1 MKKIKRIFITILLV
15 VAFLLIGQTQ
25 AKASS
30 SNLNLKNL
38 NFDVNVND
46 DGSMDVVETWNIR
59 ISDTNTLFKTF
70 KTDSKKYSSISDVKV
85 TEITNGESK
94 EFEEIDELMYHVTKD
109 CYYGMMN
116 DDDDFEIA
124 WGVGLDDR
132 TATKQYQISYTVN
145 DVIAK
150 YNDCA
155 ELYWQFVG
163 SDFEINAD
171 KITGTITLP
180 SEVEKKEDIRVWGHT
195 EGLNGEIYATGL
207 NKVEFE
213 INHFVS
219 GRFVEVRVA
228 VPTDTIIYSD
238 RTYDTEKLNSII
250 AEETKWAEDANKKR
264 ERQQAKEKIGAVI
277 SVIVSLAICVFLV
290 YRTVKDIKFII
301 NIKKKKPTQEFK
313 YYREIPREDATPAEA
328 ITLIGK
334 HVSSFQSK
342 EIGRAFSAT
351 LLDLNLKGYL
361 DFEVDKNEKNK
372 EIIKI
377 KLLNENEIYKL
388 KEDENKV
395 YRFVKTAISG
405 EEYIT
410 AKELEKYIKQHEIT
424 VVSFKESIDKRKKES
439 LEKLE
444 YIDEENITKRKNY
457 GAGIIGY
464 FCLAVFSIVFGITS
478 EYKIVGIL
486 ILAMCAISIINTIIN
501 IIIIFR
507 LDQLTQ
513 KGIDEAEMWKGL
525 KHYMEDFS
533 ILDKREVPEITLWEK
548 YLVYATAFGIA
559 DKVLKQ
565 LKTVYPNL
573 ESMTSDNTYT
583 CMNLMIN
590 TNFTSSFSNSI
601 SSAMSSAYTSA
612 TASSGSGGGGGFSGG
627 GGGGRRTVAVEV
639 EDNPPLTY
647 AFNIK
652 EEEIWKVI

>member
-1 MKKIKRIFITILLV
+1 MKKTKRIFITILLV
-15 VAFLLIGQTQ
+15 VVFLLIGQTQ

-46 DGSMDVVETWNIR
+46 DGSMDVVETWNIK

-85 TEITNGESK
+85 IEITNGESK

-124 WGVGLDDR
+124 WGVGLDDT

-171 KITGTITLP
+171 KITGTIILP

-250 AEETKWAEDANKKR
+250 AEETKWAKDANKKR

-361 DFEVDKNEKNK
+361 DFEVDKNERNK

-405 EEYIT
+405 KEYIT

-464 FCLAVFSIVFGITS
+464 FCLAVFSIAFGMPS

-533 ILDKREVPEITLWEK
+533 MLDKREVPEIALWEK

-573 ESMTSDNTYT
+573 ESMTSGNTYT